1 MRKLT
6 VLFLSV
12 LVLTSCTK
20 PGLNLPADS
29 PMPRYTYSPIGLF
42 KAALFSAPWCAL
54 APGNPTGQAAP
65 LAPLLRR
72 AMDAGRVGA
81 SLYTG
86 RWTDVG
92 TPQRWAELQQ

>member
-1 MRKLT
+1 
-6 VLFLSV
+6 
-12 LVLTSCTK
+12 
-20 PGLNLPADS
+20 
-29 PMPRYTYSPIGLF
+29 MPRYTYSTIGLF
-42 KAALFSAPWCAL
+42 KAALFTAPWCPL

>member
-1 MRKLT
+1 
-6 VLFLSV
+6 
-12 LVLTSCTK
+12 
-20 PGLNLPADS
+20 
-29 PMPRYTYSPIGLF
+29 MPRYTYSTIGLF
-42 KAALFSAPWCAL
+42 KAALFTARGVRL

-65 LAPLLRR
+65 WPRCCAAPW
-72 AMDAGRVGA
+72 MPGGWGA

>member
-1 MRKLT
+1 MPNPAHNPQGDFGLAAGRALNI
-6 VLFLSV
+6 
-12 LVLTSCTK
+12 
-20 PGLNLPADS
+20 PGDS
-29 PMPRYTYSPIGLF
+29 PMPRYTYSTIGLF
-42 KAALFSAPWCAL
+42 KAALFTAPWCAL